1 MGNSVTEKQE
11 KIIENERVYI
21 YPSDIR
27 PGEAMLTPFVDVVR
41 VDVQEDGS
49 HIVYTAN
56 GCSHFV
62 SRGFVNVQA
71 ISADKEEGKQ

>member
-1 MGNSVTEKQE
+1 MENSVTEKQE
-11 KIIENERVYI
+11 KIIEKERVYI

-27 PGEAMLTPFVDVVR
+27 PGEVMLTPFVDVVR

-56 GCSHFV
+56 GRSHLV
-62 SRGFVNVQA
+62 SKGFFNIQA
-71 ISADKEEGKQ
+71 IPADREEEKK